1 MLAVTEWLTTQLSL
15 TPGGLSQTG
24 NSLNIHMRT
33 MQLIAIMQLQFSRAV
48 PIKWTCVRAQS
59 LNHVPLFETPWT
71 VAHQAPLSVALFR
84 QKYWSRLPF
93 PFPGDLPD
101 PGIELESPE
110 YLALAGRFFTTE
122 PPGKC

>member
-33 MQLIAIMQLQFSRAV
+33 MQLIAIMQLQFSRPV
-48 PIKWTCVRAQS
+48 PIKWTCAHAQS